1 MSRDPLLA
9 VVRLR
14 RMALDDAS
22 REFAECLR
30 RETAA
35 QQAAAAVEAAI
46 VREADAATSLAADD
60 AVVEA
65 FGTWLKRARADLRA
79 AQTAHEDA
87 EIETTRA
94 RAVLQAAR
102 AAVKAAEQ
110 MLAEKQASRQATL
123 ARREQAALDE
133 TGQRS
138 RR

>member
-1 MSRDPLLA
+1 MNREPLLA

-22 REFAECLR
+22 REFAESLR
-30 RETAA
+30 REAEA

-46 VREADAATSLAADD
+46 AREAEAATSLAADD
-60 AVVEA
+60 ATVEA
-65 FGTWLKRARADLRA
+65 FGIWLKRARQDLRLAQA
-79 AQTAHEDA
+79 ARDDA
-87 EIETTRA
+87 EIETTRV

-110 MLAEKQASRQATL
+110 MLAEKQAAQQATL
-123 ARREQAALDE
+123 ARRQQAELDE
-133 TGQRS
+133 TGQHP

>member
-1 MSRDPLLA
+1 VNREPLLA

-22 REFAECLR
+22 REFAESLR
-30 RETAA
+30 REAEA

-60 AVVEA
+60 ATVEA
-65 FGTWLKRARADLRA
+65 FGIWLKRARQDLRVAQA
-79 AQTAHEDA
+79 ARDDA
-87 EIETTRA
+87 EIETTRV

-110 MLAEKQASRQATL
+110 MLAEKQAAQQATL
-123 ARREQAALDE
+123 ARRQQAELDE
-133 TGQRS
+133 TGQHP

>member
-1 MSRDPLLA
+1 MSRDPLPA

-14 RMALDDAS
+14 RMGLDEAS

-30 RETAA
+30 REAEAQHAA
-35 QQAAAAVEAAI
+35 SAVEAAI
-46 VREADAATSLAADD
+46 VREADAATSLTADD

-65 FGTWLKRARADLRA
+65 FGIWLKRARNDLRA
-79 AQTAHEDA
+79 AQTLQENA
-87 EIETTRA
+87 EIETTRV

-110 MLAEKQASRQATL
+110 MLAEKQASQQATL
-123 ARREQAALDE
+123 ARREQADLDE

>member
-1 MSRDPLLA
+1 MNREPLLA

-22 REFAECLR
+22 REFAESLR
-30 RETAA
+30 REAEA

-60 AVVEA
+60 ATVEA
-65 FGTWLKRARADLRA
+65 FGIWLKRARQDLRVAQA
-79 AQTAHEDA
+79 ARDDA
-87 EIETTRA
+87 EIETTRV

-110 MLAEKQASRQATL
+110 MLAEKQAAQQATL
-123 ARREQAALDE
+123 ARRQQAELDE
-133 TGQRS
+133 TGQHP

>member
-1 MSRDPLLA
+1 MSRDPLPG

-14 RMALDDAS
+14 RMGLDEAS

-30 RETAA
+30 REAEAQRAA
-35 QQAAAAVEAAI
+35 STVEAAI
-46 VREADAATSLAADD
+46 VRETDAATSLAADD

-65 FGTWLKRARADLRA
+65 FGIWLKRARNDLRA
-79 AQTAHEDA
+79 AQTAQENA

-110 MLAEKQASRQATL
+110 MLAEKQASQQATL
-123 ARREQAALDE
+123 ARQEQADLDE
-133 TGQRS
+133 AGQRS

>member
-30 RETAA
+30 REAEA
-35 QQAAAAVEAAI
+35 EQAASAVEAAI
-46 VREADAATSLAADD
+46 VREADAATSLTADD

-65 FGTWLKRARADLRA
+65 FGKWLKRARNDLRA
-79 AQTAHEDA
+79 AQTAQENA
-87 EIETTRA
+87 EIETTRV

-110 MLAEKQASRQATL
+110 MLAEKQASERATL
-123 ARREQAALDE
+123 ARREQADLDE
-133 TGQRS
+133 TGLRS